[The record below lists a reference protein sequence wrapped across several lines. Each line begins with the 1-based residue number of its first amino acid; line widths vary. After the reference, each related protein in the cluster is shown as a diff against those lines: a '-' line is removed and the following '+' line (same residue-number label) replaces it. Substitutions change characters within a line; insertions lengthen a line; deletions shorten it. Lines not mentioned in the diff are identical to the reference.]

1 MTKRILRPC
10 PYRRF
15 MRNVHVRR
23 AFILFAGPVVAIIL
37 IFLTAAMGIREGML
51 TFLDEALE
59 AFNDGNSYD

>member
-23 AFILFAGPVVAIIL
+23 AFILFVGPVVAIIL
-37 IFLTAAMGIREGML
+37 MFVAAAMGIRQGML
-51 TFLDEALE
+51 TFLDEALN